1 MTHKVLK
8 WRQLSLAARVTTL
21 VGFTFLCCVTLL
33 GMFVQNSISRH
44 FAEGDADE
52 LRVVAASVLQAL
64 RGDAQTGNLQS
75 RLDNA
80 VSGHHGMYYAVYDD
94 GGRVLYTT
102 AGPQLSNLL
111 TKIAPVE
118 KVTRHNLYQWA
129 EGDNTYRGA
138 ILEVEGEGTEALDP
152 MTIVVAASMDFH
164 LKFMSELRGLLWV
177 TLGCSSLIIL
187 LSAWFAVQIAHVPLH
202 RISEDIRNI
211 TSEKLNLRLDP
222 DSAPSDLLELVT
234 SFNNML
240 SRMDDMFQRLS
251 NFSADIAHELRT
263 PITNLTTQTQ
273 VSLGKARS
281 TEEYRE
287 ILYSNL
293 EEYERMARMINDM
306 LWLAQADNGSLKTS
320 FETLDPSVE
329 IAELFDYLGAW
340 AEDCNVSLNL
350 IGSCPPIWGDR
361 AMLRQALTNL
371 LTNAIRHSTPG
382 TAICARLE
390 GEGNHARIVIENE
403 GDNIPAEHLSRIFDR
418 FYRVDRSR
426 QRSTV
431 GSGTGLGLTIVGAIV
446 AMHGGKISAS
456 SEKGKTAFQIALPIT
471 APS

>member
-8 WRQLSLAARVTTL
+8 WRQLSLAARITTL
-21 VGFTFLCCVTLL
+21 VGFTFLCCVILL
-33 GMFVQNSISRH
+33 GLIVQNAITRH

-52 LRVVAASVLQAL
+52 LRVVAASVQQAL
-64 RGDAQTGNLQS
+64 RGDTHTDNLQS
-75 RLDNA
+75 RLDRA
-80 VSGHHGMYYAVYDD
+80 VSGHHGMYYAVYVD
-94 GGRVLYTT
+94 GEHILYST

-118 KVTRHNLYQWA
+118 KINSHNLYQWT

-138 ILEVEGEGTEALDP
+138 ILETEGNGTGALDQ
-152 MTIVVAASMDFH
+152 MTIIVAASMDFH
-164 LKFMSELRGLLWV
+164 LQFMSELRGLLWV

-187 LSAWFAVQIAHVPLH
+187 LSAWFAVQIAHIPLH

-222 DSAPSDLLELVT
+222 DRVPSDLLELVT

-240 SRMDDMFQRLS
+240 SRMDEMFQRLS

-273 VSLGKARS
+273 VSLGKARDA
-281 TEEYRE
+281 EEYRE

-306 LWLAQADNGSLKTS
+306 LWLARADNGSLKTS
-320 FETLDPSVE
+320 FETVDLAVE
-329 IAELFDYLGAW
+329 VAELFDYLGAW
-340 AEDCNVSLNL
+340 AEHCNVSLNL
-350 IGSCPPIWGDR
+350 VGSCPPIWGDR

-371 LTNAIRHSTPG
+371 LTNAIRHSTAG

-390 GEGNHARIVIENE
+390 SGGSHARIVIENE
-403 GDNIPAEHLSRIFDR
+403 GDSIPAEHLSRIFDR
-418 FYRVDRSR
+418 FYRVDRAR
-426 QRSTV
+426 QRSTI
-431 GSGTGLGLTIVGAIV
+431 GSGTGLGLAIVGAIV
-446 AMHGGKISAS
+446 AMHCGEVSVS
-456 SEKGKTAFQIALPIT
+456 SEKGRTAFQIALPFY
-471 APS
+471 APR

>member
-1 MTHKVLK
+1 
-8 WRQLSLAARVTTL
+8 
-21 VGFTFLCCVTLL
+21 
-33 GMFVQNSISRH
+33 
-44 FAEGDADE
+44 
-52 LRVVAASVLQAL
+52 
-64 RGDAQTGNLQS
+64 
-75 RLDNA
+75 
-80 VSGHHGMYYAVYDD
+80 
-94 GGRVLYTT
+94 
-102 AGPQLSNLL
+102 
-111 TKIAPVE
+111 
-118 KVTRHNLYQWA
+118 
-129 EGDNTYRGA
+129 
-138 ILEVEGEGTEALDP
+138 

-187 LSAWFAVQIAHVPLH
+187 VSAWFAVQIAHIPLH

-222 DSAPSDLLELVT
+222 DSVPSDLYELVT
-234 SFNNML
+234 SFNSML

-273 VSLGKARS
+273 VSLGKTRG

-329 IAELFDYLGAW
+329 VAELFDYLGAW
-340 AEDCNVSLNL
+340 AEDCNVSLKL
-350 IGSCPPIWGDR
+350 VGSCPPILGDR

-382 TAICARLE
+382 TAILARLE
-390 GEGNHARIVIENE
+390 GEGNHVRIVIENE

-426 QRSTV
+426 LRSTV

-446 AMHGGKISAS
+446 AMHGGKVSAS
-456 SEKGKTAFQIALPIT
+456 SENGKTAFQMELPISS
-471 APS
+471 PS